1 MSPRL
6 PSLTARLVLAAVHRA
21 VFFVHHQTGSHATLK
36 HSRDPRL
43 RVTVPVHARDL
54 QRGTLTAIIRRA
66 GMTPDEFMTYL

>member
-6 PSLTARLVLAAVHRA
+6 PSLTARQVLAALQRA
-21 VFFVHHQTGSHATLK
+21 GFFVHHQAGSHATLK

-54 QRGTLTAIIRRA
+54 QRGTLMAIIRQA
-66 GMTPDEFMTYL
+66 GMTPDEFARYL